1 MILPNLLCYI
11 DLRRGVAPS
20 TKRSSPRL
28 RAMLR
33 ADDGDAIVVV
43 VVDEKE
49 VIRLNIGD

>member
-1 MILPNLLCYI
+1 MILPNLLFYI

-43 VVDEKE
+43 DEKE
-49 VIRLNIGD
+49 VLRLNIGVR